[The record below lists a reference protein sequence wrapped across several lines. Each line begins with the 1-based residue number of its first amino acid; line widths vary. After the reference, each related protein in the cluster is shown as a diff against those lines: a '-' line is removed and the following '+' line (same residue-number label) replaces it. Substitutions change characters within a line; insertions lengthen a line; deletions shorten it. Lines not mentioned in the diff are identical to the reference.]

1 MLRYNAF
8 MSLDSSK
15 IAELKVKHLEMIQ
28 ALVLRMSN
36 QAATIKSYCITVTTA
51 VCGFAITLQ
60 RPLVALIA
68 ILPITTFALL
78 DAQYLRLERCFR
90 ALFERSRAEDWGTLP
105 SFEISPKLRAHCP
118 ILEDF
123 LQLVDRYLL
132 STITRRSPHR
142 GSHYEMRV
150 WQACIIRIPLVR
162 SLLPSSAKH
171 TSLSTTM
178 TSCA

>member
-1 MLRYNAF
+1 MTGSHLLKRQIMRYNVY

-60 RPLVALIA
+60 RPSVALIA

-105 SFEISPKLRAHCP
+105 SFEISPKSVPAVRYWGTFFSWSIATFYLPLLAGVLIVVLIARCVYGK
-118 ILEDF
+118 
-123 LQLVDRYLL
+123 LV
-132 STITRRSPHR
+132 
-142 GSHYEMRV
+142 
-150 WQACIIRIPLVR
+150 
-162 SLLPSSAKH
+162 
-171 TSLSTTM
+171 
-178 TSCA
+178 